1 MKKYKLTNQ
10 NLQTYEGCQWE
21 LGFKKTTSGEG
32 GLCNAGWLHYYHS
45 PLLAVL
51 FNPIHADIVNPR
63 LFEIKAEGKH
73 LDDNGLKGGC
83 TEMTLVKELKLP
95 EVTLTQKI
103 AFGILC
109 VKEIVE
115 DVAWNLWADKWLSG
129 EDRSKDAA
137 DAAYAAYAGA
147 AAYAAYA
154 AGAAYAARAAV
165 RAAVRAAAYAAA
177 RAAAR
182 AADAAWAAAAA
193 EKKLDLKKIAKK
205 AITY

>member
-1 MKKYKLTNQ
+1 MKKYKLTDQ
-10 NLQTYEGCQWE
+10 NLQTYNGFQCE
-21 LGFKKTTSGEG
+21 LGVKKTTSGEG
-32 GLCNAGWLHYYHS
+32 NLCSPGWLHYYHS

-51 FNPIHADIVNPR
+51 LNPIHANIKSPR

-95 EVTLTQKI
+95 AVTLAQKI

-109 VKEIVE
+109 AKEVE
-115 DVAWNLWADKWLSG
+115 KDVAWNLWADKWLSG

-137 DAAYAAYAGA
+137 

-154 AGAAYAARAAV
+154 ARAACAADAAYAA
-165 RAAVRAAAYAAA
+165 Y
-177 RAAAR
+177 
-182 AADAAWAAAAA
+182 A

-205 AITY
+205 AMTY